1 MGSFSG
7 ITSLSLEKTNFPST
21 GSHQFPTPPPQE
33 VGFFEHLQEGEFLE
47 RVQLHGY
54 PPPGFLQGLYVG
66 FFPNI
71 CWLWWACVVHGGQSA
86 TENTM
91 KDSLAYRGR
100 SQTYKQAPGLG
111 GA

>member
-21 GSHQFPTPPPQE
+21 GSHQFPTPPPRE

-66 FFPNI
+66 FFF
-71 CWLWWACVVHGGQSA
+71 LTFVGYGG
-86 TENTM
+86 
-91 KDSLAYRGR
+91 LALCMEVRVPQR
-100 SQTYKQAPGLG
+100 TP
-111 GA
+111 